1 MLATLQ
7 VLRNVATN
15 QKSVSTPVLSRM
27 LETLETEIEDRLQ
40 AKDDELKAVFAEHE
54 KELEAHKQQMADLV
68 PSSFSRAPFRPGGKS
83 YLNNAEKMDFY
94 KLIAFNS
101 FMKNYA
107 QELKRRGWDPGL
119 IKQLNRAFFYS
130 DLACSQV
137 MTNIDPTFIDK
148 ILTESSRMSIVAMYS
163 KEALQEYKETLALD
177 SNVPVPREMFYNALV
192 MLDENLCAGCP
203 VWPGDFSECST
214 YKLFIDQEIDVIQD
228 DPAPGICPFSRY
240 EETDCRLCARYHK
253 KCEATRER
261 RMDGNRCRDFSPKP
275 KV

>member
-1 MLATLQ
+1 MLSAPEVLKTLCGK
-7 VLRNVATN
+7 
-15 QKSVSTPVLSRM
+15 QKSVSTPVLSR
-27 LETLETEIEDRLQ
+27 LLGTLEAEVEARETAWEVRLKEKDEE
-40 AKDDELKAVFAEHE
+40 AKGLMES
-54 KELEAHKQQMADLV
+54 HKKQLDDLV
-68 PSSFSRAPFRPGGKS
+68 PSCFSKEPFKQGKT
-83 YLNNAEKMDFY
+83 YLNNSEKIDYY

-101 FMKNYA
+101 FLKNYA
-107 QELKRRGWDPGL
+107 QEVEGRGWNHDF
-119 IKQLNRAFFYS
+119 IKQLRRAFFYTE
-130 DLACSQV
+130 LAANQV
-137 MTNIDPTFIDK
+137 MYSLDKTFRDK
-148 ILTESSRMSIVAMYS
+148 IIKESSRMSIVAMYS
-163 KEALQEYKETLALD
+163 NEARAAYKETPALD

>member
-1 MLATLQ
+1 MLSALEVLKTLCGK
-7 VLRNVATN
+7 
-15 QKSVSTPVLSRM
+15 QKSVSTPVLSR
-27 LETLETEIEDRLQ
+27 LLGTLETEVEDRETAWEVRLKEKDEE
-40 AKDDELKAVFAEHE
+40 AKGLMESHKKQLDE
-54 KELEAHKQQMADLV
+54 LV
-68 PSSFSRAPFRPGGKS
+68 PSCFSKEPFKQGKT
-83 YLNNAEKMDFY
+83 YLNNSEKIDYY

-101 FMKNYA
+101 FLKNYA
-107 QELKRRGWDPGL
+107 QEVEGRGWNHDF
-119 IKQLNRAFFYS
+119 IKQLRRAFFYTE
-130 DLACSQV
+130 LAANQV
-137 MTNIDPTFIDK
+137 MYSLDKTFRDK
-148 ILTESSRMSIVAMYS
+148 IIKESSRMTIVAMYS
-163 KEALQEYKETLALD
+163 QEALDAYKKTLALD
-177 SNVPVPREMFYNALV
+177 SMAPVPREMFYNALV
-192 MLDENLCAGCP
+192 MLDEKLCAGCP